1 VGARYYDLVVQVGD
15 NLIRY
20 EKKAWKLDNIDKLL
34 PKSIKSK
41 FAADDDFAEDTGQ
54 LFKDLVQLK
63 ADEGLCCTRWSFDA
77 RAADYPGGAA
87 AIRDKIAKL
96 AEDNREALK
105 KGMGMDLLSE
115 ADDKIFDKFIQ
126 ELKSTDF
133 VEISAKIE

>member
-63 ADEGLCCTRWSFDA
+63 ADVGLCCTRWSFDA
-77 RAADYPGGAA
+77 RAADYPGGAD
-87 AIRDKIAKL
+87 AIRDKIVML
-96 AEDNREALK
+96 AEKNKQALK
-105 KGMGMDLLSE
+105 AGMGLDLELE
-115 ADDKIFDKFIQ
+115 ADDEIFKDFIKQ
-126 ELKSTDF
+126 LKNTDF
-133 VEISAKIE
+133 VEISAKVE

>member
-1 VGARYYDLVVQVGD
+1 MSSNSVEVGD

-20 EKKAWKLDNIDKLL
+20 EKKAWKVDNIDKLL

-63 ADEGLCCTRWSFDA
+63 ADKELCCTRWSFDA

-96 AEDNREALK
+96 AEDNQEALMA
-105 KGMGMDLLSE
+105 GMGLKNELK
-115 ADDKIFDKFIQ
+115 ADSDAFIKFIEQ
-126 ELKSTDF
+126 LKQTDF